1 MIKKC
6 IFLDSPRSCATAELK
21 GTNGFA
27 KILFQTTLFIS
38 LWVLVFILSNA
49 AAMTISTDT
58 TKNTLSDY
66 EYQHRIIVIQ
76 QNEVFPLESVI
87 QLYNENKAGIAERKI
102 KLLVLTKNK
111 VMDVGDEVK
120 ESHLKVA
127 ELKSRVRDKTLILI
141 GLDGG
146 TKTYYDTLDMKM
158 IFADIDGMPMRR
170 AEMRR
175 R

>member
-1 MIKKC
+1 
-6 IFLDSPRSCATAELK
+6 
-21 GTNGFA
+21 
-27 KILFQTTLFIS
+27 
-38 LWVLVFILSNA
+38 
-49 AAMTISTDT
+49 MTISFET

-66 EYQHRIIVIQ
+66 KYQHRIVVVQ
-76 QNEVFPLESVI
+76 QSEVLPLESVV

-102 KLLVLTKNK
+102 KLLFLTNNK

-120 ESHLKVA
+120 ESHLSVA
-127 ELKSRVRDKTLILI
+127 MLKTRIRDKTLILI

-146 TKTYYDTLDMKM
+146 TKTYYDRLDIKM

-170 AEMRR
+170 AELRR